1 MNMSDSWLDPIVE
14 NMSNRIIEFCYD
26 ISKIL
31 DLDRHSVL
39 MYDLASVMYIY
50 DDLNEHAL
58 QIKLQILI
66 RQGKLSLAHKAYD
79 NFAKLYEKIYGEIY
93 TVKFEDMVV
102 SNPL

>member
-1 MNMSDSWLDPIVE
+1 MDPIVE

-26 ISKIL
+26 ISKML
-31 DLDRHSVL
+31 DMDTHSAL
-39 MYDLASVMYIY
+39 MYNLASVMYIY

-66 RQGKLSLAHKAYD
+66 RQGKLSLAHTAYD
-79 NFAKLYEKIYGEIY
+79 NFVKLYEKIYGEVY

-102 SNPL
+102 NKP